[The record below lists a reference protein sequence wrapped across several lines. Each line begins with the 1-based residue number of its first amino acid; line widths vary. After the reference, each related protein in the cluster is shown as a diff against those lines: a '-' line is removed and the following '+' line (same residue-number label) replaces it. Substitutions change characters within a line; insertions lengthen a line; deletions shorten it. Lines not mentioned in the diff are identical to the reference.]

1 MNAASL
7 RNPTEAELRQW
18 HQKSGHFVPV
28 GFKAAEWEKALEK

>member
-28 GFKAAEWEKALEK
+28 GFKEAEWEKALEK